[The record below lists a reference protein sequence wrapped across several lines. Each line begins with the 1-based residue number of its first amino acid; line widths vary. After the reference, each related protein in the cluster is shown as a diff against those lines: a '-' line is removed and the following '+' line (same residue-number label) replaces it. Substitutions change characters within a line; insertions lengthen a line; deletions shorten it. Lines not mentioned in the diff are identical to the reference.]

1 MGRRLPWVLD
11 VLLGALL
18 HTWVLQLVWML
29 RVRGHHGCSGL
40 LTARRPLGGGGG
52 GCVWEGEW
60 REGLV
65 VVCISV
71 AGGGIGTILV
81 VRYCGGRQSE

>member
-52 GCVWEGEW
+52 DVCG

-71 AGGGIGTILV
+71 AGGGGIGTILV